1 MRVLIVASILF
12 ISFTGLSQSWL
23 DDYTTM
29 STKIFEGDFESA
41 RAIGEELKETLE
53 KNGVNDTS
61 YTNVLAG
68 LSYTYHAYQEYDK
81 AMQLSDQEIK
91 LRKEQGD
98 TNSQIY
104 VESIYYNA
112 IYHSYNN
119 DFEGTV
125 QSLEATYRAYER
137 TGIGTED
144 QIISVRYQLA
154 SIYDGL
160 QQYQKSEAHYLATEK
175 YLEAT
180 VEPLDSTLLTV
191 KNAISA
197 VYFRQGKYDEAEPYY
212 LHACNVVKRKVGEK
226 TESYLLSL
234 NSLGEFYIYAGKY
247 EKAEKTFDKNA
258 ELSKEVYGDNSADY
272 ATSLNNL
279 AVAKENLNKIDE
291 AISIYKTVLNIKEE
305 VFDTTSDYYALSL
318 LNLGVA
324 YERKGDIIAAEH
336 YVKRALN
343 TYRKIKPE
351 ISENHATTLSRYAAI
366 LGKKGQNT
374 DALTYGLMAVNMQ
387 KELYGENHQGY
398 CLSLQS
404 YAMSVM
410 NSGNFKNAESLFKE
424 CIELQTKVMGEE
436 HPSTIVSFMCLAQV
450 ESELSKVEEAMA
462 STLHAKELSKR
473 VHGRK
478 SPEYARALNTEANI
492 YFQTHQYT
500 KCRGAYNQA
509 LKLFK
514 SVLGEDHLEYA
525 TVLNNIALFYTSIG
539 DYNKS
544 LEYLQQA
551 MAIQK
556 KHSSN
561 PEALSGMIYTLNNF
575 SNNYASMDDFAAAEK
590 ALNQSESIALDLL
603 GDKHPDYTRIIM
615 NKANLYADIG
625 VYDKSISLYKK
636 ALATQEE
643 VYGKNSIISATTLNN
658 MATVYLYKAQS
669 SNIDIKGAHEFAHQ
683 AIDLIDQAISITK
696 NNHKGAGNLAADYN
710 NLAECYRVLG
720 EMDNAVANYDKAI
733 AIERE
738 NGTEEAVIAVTQH
751 NKALALL
758 GAGENKK
765 ALEIAQA
772 GIKVREEKY
781 GVNSPVLRD
790 AYLSLAQIYIHNSM
804 MKEAGNILLTTKQIF
819 EDEIETKFSY
829 FSEKEKLAWLETNGV
844 YLELNRMYAYSQ
856 QDENPEF
863 LIKHAESEL
872 KLSGLLL
879 RSSER
884 MKHQITQSNDPEL
897 LQNFNAWQDAK
908 RAFALSLDE
917 NLSEDSLQNMRN
929 KIDLLEKTLSEQT
942 KNTLIQD
949 EVNLNSITQNLGEN
963 EYYVQFSSFNWTSDS
978 ITDRTYFALV
988 YKNNDKQPDFIKLCS
1003 EHSILKHFNSKAAT
1017 RKKGVD
1023 QLYGKGNTLNAA
1035 LGKSLLDSLLSEMP
1049 LNSTVFYTP
1058 DGILHKISFA
1068 ALAKDDSS
1076 YFSDNYN
1083 FVMINDPLSF
1093 FKNKRGDIDLQKFEL
1108 IGAVDYGQDGD
1119 WKYLDG
1125 TESEIQTI
1133 HGILS
1138 SHNKEDRLRTQSN
1151 AKESTLLEDIAEF
1164 KPDALHIAS
1173 HGFFYPDPDEIIV
1186 QEVVIEEDLAFRG
1199 SNSVAALSM
1208 HKNPM
1213 LRSGIVL
1220 AGANNVESNSE
1231 GILSAY
1237 EVAMADLSSLQ
1248 LVVLSACETGLG
1260 DVSGSQGVYG
1270 LQRAF
1275 KMSGVN
1281 KLVMSLWQVPDKE
1294 TAEFMTNFY
1303 RELSENKS
1311 VEEAF
1316 SLTQKG
1322 MKVKY
1327 DPYFWAAFTLVN

>member
-1 MRVLIVASILF
+1 MKLICLASILI
-12 ISFTGLSQSWL
+12 ISFSSLSQTWR
-23 DDYTTM
+23 DDYNAM
-29 STKIFEGDFESA
+29 STKIYEGDFESA
-41 RAIGEELKETLE
+41 RSIGERLKETLE
-53 KNGVNDTS
+53 KKGISDTS

-81 AMQLSDQEIK
+81 AMVLSDKEIQ

-98 TNSQIY
+98 TNTQVYI
-104 VESIYYNA
+104 ESVYYNA

-119 DFEGTV
+119 DFVGAAN
-125 QSLEATYRAYER
+125 SLEATYRGYIR
-137 TGIGTED
+137 TGVGTED

-180 VEPLDSTLLTV
+180 LDPLDSNLLAV

-197 VYFRQGKYDEAEPYY
+197 VYFRQGKYAEAEPYY
-212 LHACNVVKRKVGEK
+212 LHACNIVKRKVGEK

-234 NSLGEFYIYAGKY
+234 NSLGEFYVYAGY
-247 EKAEKTFDKNA
+247 YDKAEKTFDKNA
-258 ELSKEVYGDNSADY
+258 RLSKEVFGDKSADY

-291 AISIYKTVLNIKEE
+291 AIGIYKTVLDIKEE

-324 YERKGDIIAAEH
+324 YERKGDIILAEH

-343 TYRKIKPE
+343 TYRVLKPE
-351 ISENHATTLSRYAAI
+351 ISDNHATTLSRYAAI

-410 NSGNFKNAESLFKE
+410 NSGNFQTAENLFKE
-424 CIELQTKVMGEE
+424 CITLQIKVMGEE
-436 HPSTIVSFMCLAQV
+436 HPSTIVSIMCLAQI
-450 ESELSKVEEAMA
+450 ESELSKVNQAMA
-462 STLHAKELSKR
+462 STMRAKELSKR

-478 SPEYARALNTEANI
+478 SAEYARALNTEANI

-514 SVLGEDHLEYA
+514 SVLGDDHLEYA

-539 DYNKS
+539 DYTKS
-544 LEYLQQA
+544 LEYLKQAISIQQKNA
-551 MAIQK
+551 
-556 KHSSN
+556 SN
-561 PEALSGMIYTLNNF
+561 PDALSGMIYTLNNF
-575 SNNYASMDDFAAAEK
+575 SNNYAKMDDFAAAEK
-590 ALNQSESIALDLL
+590 ALNESESIALKLL
-603 GDKHPDYTRIIM
+603 GDKHPDFTRIIM

-643 VYGKNSIISATTLNN
+643 VYGKNSPVSATTLNN

-669 SNIDIKGAHEFAHQ
+669 SNIDLQEAHDFAHQ
-683 AIDLIDQAISITK
+683 AIELINQAITITK
-696 NNHKGAGNLAADYN
+696 NTHEGAGNLAADYN

-733 AIERE
+733 EIEKA
-738 NGTEEAVIAVTQH
+738 NGTEEAAIAVTQH

-758 GAGENKK
+758 GAGEYQL
-765 ALEIAQA
+765 ALAIAQD
-772 GIKVREEKY
+772 GIKVRENKY
-781 GVNSPVLRD
+781 GINSPILRD
-790 AYLSLAQIYIHNSM
+790 AYLSLAQIYIHNNM
-804 MKEAGNILLTTKQIF
+804 MLEAGELLLTTKKIF

-829 FSEKEKLAWLETNGV
+829 FSEKEKLAWLETNDV
-844 YLELNRMYAYSQ
+844 YLELNRMYAYAQ
-856 QDENPEF
+856 QDQNPEF

-872 KLSGLLL
+872 KLAGLLL

-884 MKHQITQSNDPEL
+884 MKRQIVQSNDPEL
-897 LQNFNAWQDAK
+897 LNNFNAWQDAK

-917 NLSEDSLQNMRN
+917 NLSQDSLQSMRN
-929 KIDLLEKTLSEQT
+929 KIDLLEKSLSEQT
-942 KNTLIQD
+942 KNSLIQD
-949 EVNLNSITQNLGEN
+949 EVNLSSIINNLNDN
-963 EYYVQFSSFNWTSDS
+963 EYYVQFSSFNWTTDS
-978 ITDRTYFALV
+978 ITDRTYFAML
-988 YKNNDKQPDFIKLCS
+988 YSSSNETPELIKLCS
-1003 EHSILKHFNSKAAT
+1003 EHSILSHFNSKTST

-1023 QLYGKGNTLNAA
+1023 QLYGSQNQLNYG
-1035 LGKSLLDSLLSEMP
+1035 LGKSILDSLLDKVPS
-1049 LNSTVFYTP
+1049 NSTIYFTP
-1058 DGILHKISFA
+1058 EGILHKISFA
-1068 ALAKDDSS
+1068 ALSKDDST
-1076 YFSDNYN
+1076 YFSDEYN
-1083 FVMINDPLSF
+1083 FVMINDPMSF
-1093 FKNKRGDIDLQKFEL
+1093 FGTKHESVDLQKFEL

-1125 TESEIQTI
+1125 TESEIQAI
-1133 HGILS
+1133 HTILS
-1138 SHNKEDRLRTQSN
+1138 SHNKEDRLRTQNN
-1151 AKESTLLEDIAEF
+1151 AKESTLLEDIAKF
-1164 KPDALHIAS
+1164 KPQALHIAS
-1173 HGFFYPDPDEIIV
+1173 HGFFYPDPDEIMV
-1186 QEVVIEEDLAFRG
+1186 EEVAIEEDIAFRG

-1220 AGANNVESNSE
+1220 AGANNEDSNSE

-1237 EVAMADLSSLQ
+1237 EVSMADLSSLQ

-1260 DVSGSQGVYG
+1260 DVSGSQGVFG

-1275 KMSGVN
+1275 KMAGVD

-1294 TAEFMTNFY
+1294 TAEFMTTFY
-1303 RELSENKS
+1303 KELSENRS
-1311 VEEAF
+1311 IEEAF
-1316 SLTQKG
+1316 SSTQNK
-1322 MKVKY
+1322 MKAKY
-1327 DPYFWAAFTLVN
+1327 DPYFWAAFTLLN